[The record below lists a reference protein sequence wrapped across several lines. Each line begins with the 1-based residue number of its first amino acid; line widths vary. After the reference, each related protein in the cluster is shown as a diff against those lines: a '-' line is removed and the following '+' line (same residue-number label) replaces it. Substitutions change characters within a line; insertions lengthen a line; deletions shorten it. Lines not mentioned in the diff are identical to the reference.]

1 MVTAS
6 QMRAGMAVR
15 FEGQSYKVIAADY
28 HPGQGKMG
36 GATHARLRNLDTGTL
51 WEHSFRSD
59 LKLEEIPVD
68 KRQMDFLYTDSGM
81 CHFMDPVTYEQHA
94 IPAALLGEQE
104 ALLQADMR
112 LSIEFIDSRPVS
124 VQFPDTLEVRIADT
138 APPTHGQ
145 TDSNW
150 KPAELDNGIEI
161 MVPQFIKTGDVVRLD
176 VAQLKYM
183 DRAKGAGSRG

>member
-6 QMRAGMAVR
+6 QMRTGMAIQ
-15 FEGQSYKVIAADY
+15 FEGQTFKVIAADY

-36 GATHARLRNLDTGTL
+36 GATHARLRNLNTGTL

-59 LKLEEIPVD
+59 LKIEEVPLD
-68 KRQMDFLYTDSGM
+68 KRPMDFLYTDAGM
-81 CHFMDPVTYEQHA
+81 CHFMDPSTYEQHA
-94 IPAALLGEQE
+94 IPAEMLGNQQ

-112 LSIEFIDSRPVS
+112 LAIEFIDGRPVS
-124 VQFPDTLEVRIADT
+124 VQFPDTLEVRVADT
-138 APPTHGQ
+138 APPMHGQ

-150 KPAELDNGIEI
+150 KPAELESGIEI

-176 VAQLKYM
+176 VSQMKYM
-183 DRAKGAGSRG
+183 DLAKSATRSS